1 MNLVKFDWG
10 QGARSLCSEKHTGIF
25 CFFLCASYRRRKK
38 KTVSTPSR
46 DVLYKVFYIVRI
58 GILTAPGGMMFPA
71 ILRKVTSFY
80 AIFALSNQSC
90 SIVGP
95 ICPCRG
101 VLLAYSPI
109 LRAINVVGA
118 TAEYVVFSEKI
129 DLPSM
134 LEILISDCD
143 NSVPVTRQLL
153 LIRLS
158 PR

>member
-1 MNLVKFDWG
+1 MLHI
-10 QGARSLCSEKHTGIF
+10 GAV
-25 CFFLCASYRRRKK
+25 KK
-38 KTVSTPSR
+38 KTDSTPSR
-46 DVLYKVFYIVRI
+46 DILYKVCYIVRI
-58 GILTAPGGMMFPA
+58 GILTALGGMMFPTM
-71 ILRKVTSFY
+71 LRKVTSFY

-90 SIVGP
+90 IIVGP

-129 DLPSM
+129 YLPSK
-134 LEILISDCD
+134 LEILISDCDD